1 MLKRTWSILVTA
13 IMLAACSSDPP
24 APYQATPSTSPATSV
39 PPAGLS
45 FQPGPSGLKMPISKE
60 AGPHDMTPVPH
71 TFAATPQGAVLA
83 AVTAQVWMAGA
94 DDDTWP
100 KVAEYLLEPG
110 LGRDQWAQARALVSV
125 KGMVKNPAE
134 FIGFKFTSYAE
145 DKAIVLLAA
154 RWADGMLTAYPVQL
168 SSLTGG
174 WRVVIPP
181 QGSEPDLSEI
191 SDTDLDTFVRF
202 NP

>member
-1 MLKRTWSILVTA
+1 
-13 IMLAACSSDPP
+13 
-24 APYQATPSTSPATSV
+24 
-39 PPAGLS
+39 
-45 FQPGPSGLKMPISKE
+45 
-60 AGPHDMTPVPH
+60 MTPVPH

-181 QGSEPDLSEI
+181 QDEGYLIEKSDLN
-191 SDTDLDTFVRF
+191 LGMFVKF
-202 NP
+202 SS